1 MSAKGGA
8 APGCARDLSMAGGRR
23 PHGSAA
29 AATLVTVLVHLIADY
44 GHGDLAFAEVRQRL
58 ATLLPTAEVFATP
71 VPAFDTISAGFC
83 AAQLALGDQP
93 GERIIYTNVA
103 PRADVGDPRPG
114 NQGEQ
119 LVAAVCT
126 NGVIVVGV
134 NAQHSFSFV
143 RSEASVRHVHVGDA
157 GSQFRSRD
165 LFPTVVAR
173 LARGDHGLIGEELDA
188 DLIPPPPERS
198 VAYVDGYG
206 NLKTTW
212 TEAPAEIGQRVE
224 VAIGGATAVATVS
237 DGAFAVGEG
246 EMSFAPGSSGW
257 DSTGGPLRFYELL
270 LRGASAA
277 DRLDHPRSGDP
288 VTVRT
293 L

>member
-1 MSAKGGA
+1 M
-8 APGCARDLSMAGGRR
+8 
-23 PHGSAA
+23 
-29 AATLVTVLVHLIADY
+29 LVHLIADY

-103 PRADVGDPRPG
+103 PRADRRDPRPG
-114 NQGEQ
+114 NQGER

-126 NGVIVVGV
+126 NGVLVVGV
-134 NAQHSFSFV
+134 NSQHSFSFV
-143 RSEASVRHVHVGDA
+143 RAEASVHHVDVGDA

-165 LFPTVVAR
+165 LFPAVVAR
-173 LARGDHGLIGEELDA
+173 LARGDHDLLGEELDA
-188 DLIPPPPERS
+188 ALIPPPPEHA

-212 TEAPAEIGQRVE
+212 TEAPAEIGQQVE
-224 VAIGGATAVATVS
+224 VAVNGASAAATVS

-257 DSTGGPLRFYELL
+257 DGTGGGRRFYELL
-270 LRGASAA
+270 LRGASAS
-277 DRLDHPRSGDP
+277 DRLGRPRAGDP
-288 VTVRT
+288 VAVRP